1 MFLFGE
7 GDGDGDNFNECRL
20 GILMIFIKA
29 VSECKL
35 YIDENIFSI
44 VFLM

>member
-20 GILMIFIKA
+20 GILMIFIR
-29 VSECKL
+29 VVNVN
-35 YIDENIFSI
+35 YILMKIFL
-44 VFLM
+44 V